1 MKCPKKRSL
10 GLQSLHVH
18 SFPELRCCF
27 DLFCKAVALRVF
39 HRIQWLFQPKWGE
52 MLGMGRDS
60 EILLLHE
67 VGKVSPG
74 TFAERRGVEIC

>member
-1 MKCPKKRSL
+1 M
-10 GLQSLHVH
+10 
-18 SFPELRCCF
+18 
-27 DLFCKAVALRVF
+27 LFCKAVALRVF

-52 MLGMGRDS
+52 MLMGRDS
-60 EILLLHE
+60 EILWLQ